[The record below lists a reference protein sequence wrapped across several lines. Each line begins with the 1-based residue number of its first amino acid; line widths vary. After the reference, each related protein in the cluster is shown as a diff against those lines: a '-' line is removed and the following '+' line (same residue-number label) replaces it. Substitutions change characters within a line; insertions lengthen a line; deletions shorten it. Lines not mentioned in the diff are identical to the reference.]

1 MKVLSTTVFR
11 GPNIFARHPVI
22 HYAVDLSALREWSPR
37 RLGPTFVDGLV
48 GHLPGLAEHRGGDG
62 KAGGFVA
69 SLGKRKGATLADVL
83 AHATIELQHLAGAE
97 VTFCRARPAAAHDV
111 HDVVYAYREA
121 FVGLRAGELALA
133 LIQWL
138 LPEDLRAGDIVGAD
152 FDFDRERDRFVE
164 AAVHQALDMSTVALV
179 EAAEARDIPWFRIDP
194 SRRFVQFGHGRYQ
207 QRIRETVT
215 DSIGATGAQ
224 ISRNKS
230 MTNIILG
237 ELGLPVPAQRV
248 VDTAEKA
255 VKVVEEMGYP
265 VVVKPLL
272 GGKGT
277 GISVGVASAAEVNN
291 AFALAQNHFPMVLIE
306 KFVAGDD
313 HRMLVVDGKLIAVS
327 RRIPG
332 RVVGDGKR
340 TVEELVEDI
349 NRDPRRGTGY
359 LKLLVRLEIDDEAN
373 ERLAAAGYT
382 RTSVPVRDEAVY
394 LRGTA
399 NIATGGTAVEMTSR
413 VHPDN
418 RDVAV
423 LAAAAIGLQV
433 AGIDFLTPDITR
445 SYREV
450 GGGICE
456 VNSSPGLRVHWVAEG
471 ETPDVAG
478 PIMDTIYPPG
488 APSRIPIAAI
498 AGGAGASAAAR
509 LLADILGAAGHTVG
523 LANGDGIAIGGK
535 AIVKG
540 AMTGPGAAHLV
551 LRDPTVDAAVL
562 ETTPEALLKLG
573 LGYDACDVAA
583 VLGLAA
589 GPGAGDGIDSAE
601 DWARVLGILTGVT
614 RGTLVLD
621 GDEAACRGLAEGT
634 GAHHVCYVTRDARQ
648 PAVVAHVNGGGRA
661 VVLEHTPEGQWVSL
675 CDGGDRFSLVQARP
689 EAGEAGGDPEN
700 PMRSLMFALAM
711 AHGLG
716 LDASRLRHILAAM
729 KGPDSRES
737 GTAEAG

>member
-1 MKVLSTTVFR
+1 MKVLSTTIFQ

-22 HYAVDLSALREWSPR
+22 HYAVDLNALRDWSPR
-37 RLGPTFVDGLV
+37 RLGPAFVDGLI
-48 GHLPGLAEHRGGDG
+48 GYLPGLVEHSGGDG
-62 KAGGFVA
+62 KAGGFVD
-69 SLGKRKGATLADVL
+69 SLGERKGATLAGVL
-83 AHATIELQHLAGAE
+83 GHATIALQRLAGAE

-111 HDVVYAYREA
+111 YDVIYAYREA
-121 FVGLRAGELALA
+121 VVGLRAGGLALA

-152 FDFDRERDRFVE
+152 FDFARERDRFVE
-164 AAVHQALDMSTVALV
+164 TAVHQALDMSAMALV
-179 EAAEARDIPWFRIDP
+179 EVAEARDIPWFRIDP
-194 SRRFVQFGHGRYQ
+194 SRRFVQFGHGCYQ
-207 QRIRETVT
+207 QRIHETVT

-224 ISRNKS
+224 ISGNKS

-237 ELGLPVPAQRV
+237 ELGLPVAAQRV

-255 VKVVEEMGYP
+255 VKAAEEVGYP
-265 VVVKPLL
+265 VVVKPLS

-291 AFALAQNHFPMVLIE
+291 AFALAQAHCPTVLIE
-306 KFVAGDD
+306 AFVAGDD

-327 RRIPG
+327 KRIPG

-340 TVEELVEDI
+340 TVAELVEDI

-359 LKLLVRLEIDDEAN
+359 LKWLVRLEIDDEADA
-373 ERLAAAGYT
+373 RLAAAGYT
-382 RTSVPVRDEAVY
+382 PASVPAKDEAVY
-394 LRGTA
+394 MRGTA
-399 NIATGGTAVEMTSR
+399 NIATGGTAVEMTDR

-418 RDVAV
+418 RDVAI
-423 LAAAAIGLQV
+423 LAAAAIGLKV
-433 AGIDFLTPDITR
+433 TGVDFLTPDITR

-450 GGGICE
+450 GGAICE
-456 VNSSPGLRVHWVAEG
+456 TNSSPGLRVHWVAEG

-488 APSRIPIAAI
+488 APSRIPIAAV
-498 AGGAGASAAAR
+498 AGGTGASAAAR
-509 LLADILGAAGHTVG
+509 LLAHILGAAGHTVG
-523 LANGDGIAIGGK
+523 LATGSGIAIGGA

-540 AMTGPGAAHLV
+540 PMTGPGAAHLV

-562 ETTPEALLKLG
+562 ETTPQALLKRG

-583 VLGLAA
+583 VLGPAA

-601 DWARVLGILTGVT
+601 ERARALEVLTGVI

-621 GDEAACRGLAEGT
+621 GDEAACRGLAEGA
-634 GAHHVCYVTRDARQ
+634 GARHVCYVTRDAAQ
-648 PAVVAHVNGGGRA
+648 PVVAAHVNGGGRA
-661 VVLEHTPEGQWVSL
+661 VVLEHTPEGRRVSL
-675 CDGGDRFSLVQARP
+675 CDGGDRFPLVQAGP
-689 EAGEAGGDPEN
+689 EAAEAGGDTEN
-700 PMRSLMFALAM
+700 PLRTLMFALAM

-716 LDASRLRHILAAM
+716 LDASRLRHILAAL
-729 KGPDSRES
+729 KGPDSQGS
-737 GTAEAG
+737 GISAAG